1 MKKYAYVKTK
11 KKLNENE
18 HYVLKNNKLKKKKTK
33 VQKAKTPYIKI
44 YKRLFASVR
53 EFKLAA
59 ILAPIFITLEVIIEC
74 IIPFPS
80 LTR

>member
-33 VQKAKTPYIKI
+33 VQKAKTPYI
-44 YKRLFASVR
+44 
-53 EFKLAA
+53 
-59 ILAPIFITLEVIIEC
+59 
-74 IIPFPS
+74 
-80 LTR
+80 